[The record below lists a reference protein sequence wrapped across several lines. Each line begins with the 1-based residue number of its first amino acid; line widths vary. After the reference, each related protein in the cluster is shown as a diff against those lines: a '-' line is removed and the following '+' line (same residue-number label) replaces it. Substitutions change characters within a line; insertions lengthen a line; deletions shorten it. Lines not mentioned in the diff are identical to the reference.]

1 MADTATRAQAR
12 KYDPWSPWVV
22 VTPAPPAIP
31 PNRVSGTG
39 QGERHF
45 VGDPGFVIPQGL
57 SALQALGA
65 LGSISAWTGDT
76 FVTLGDGSTA
86 WWNGTAWVA
95 GKPGAAAP
103 PAPADGQDA
112 PPAPAPPPDAPPKG
126 YAEQTKKARS
136 ART

>member
-1 MADTATRAQAR
+1 MASALSRIW
-12 KYDPWSPWVV
+12 DPWSPRL
-22 VTPAPPAIP
+22 TAPPAIP

-95 GKPGAAAP
+95 GKPGT
-103 PAPADGQDA
+103 PAS
-112 PPAPAPPPDAPPKG
+112 PAPAPPPDPIVTERSAPRRTSL
-126 YAEQTKKARS
+126 AKKASS
-136 ART
+136 AKP